1 MKFEIGDLV
10 RIKQWDNMA
19 AQYGGDE
26 YYIPMPGAHFIDS
39 MRNLCG
45 KEFVITDIFGDE
57 IEGHGTDWSITEFM
71 LEMVEVE
78 EDDGATYD
86 SEEIGL
92 FLSSISIKG

>member
-19 AQYGGDE
+19 AQYGGDN
-26 YYIPMPGAHFIDS
+26 YHIPIPGAHFVNG

-57 IEGHGTDWSITEFM
+57 IEGHETSWSITEFM
-71 LEMVEVE
+71 LEMVEA
-78 EDDGATYD
+78 EDGGATYD